1 MAQTYKTGLIITGD
15 ASGGIR
21 AIKATE
27 DELGKLNQR
36 FDRGARQSKQFGA
49 DASRAG
55 QQLRDIDTGANEA
68 SQGLEVLRSNVVGV
82 AAAMATAFGA
92 NSIIQQAQL
101 IADTDSLA
109 QSIGVATGELQ
120 AWDYAAQQAGLAQG
134 QIGDILKDVTERIGE
149 FTAEG
154 TGEAA
159 ALFENLNLNIE
170 EMKRLSPDQQLLR
183 IAEAISTLETR
194 GEKIS
199 YLERLGND
207 ATRLLP
213 LLDNNAALLREYTN
227 EAQALGVAMSQVDIE
242 NAVQA
247 NRAMAQ
253 LTGTMDGF
261 KNQIAADLGPG
272 LAEAVGGLTAFIQEA
287 GGASSIL
294 NEMKD
299 VAAITAAVLAGRYA
313 AAMVTATQATLQKL
327 AADRAAATQ
336 TALSMEAEAGR
347 AAMQARTAAAEKN
360 TAAVRATI
368 AAQEA
373 AQERAAAAQ
382 DVQRLQRLQAQLAAE
397 KTLAAQRLAEQSNA
411 AGRMQVQTR
420 INQLHTAELSATNQL
435 TAANARLTQAEATST
450 SAKRLATAAS
460 IEKTRADTAAIA
472 AVGSYTAATHA
483 ATSANTLLA
492 ASGRAAASALALV
505 GGPLGLLVGAG
516 GLMYLF
522 RDELG
527 LTTQAAGL
535 TEQQISDL
543 RSELKGMS
551 QDDLSDSLDSLNRS
565 LEEATLKAASAREEL
580 AKLRAER
587 DQGEGPR
594 AAFRQLEAGGY
605 EAEARGIRA
614 VEEAEERLVEIEQRR
629 NTTYVESIRRWKERR
644 ESKEQDSDSTT
655 LNTVITE
662 ASAAAAR
669 DAANASNTLGDAYQ
683 SLLDRITPNRREARQ
698 YAQDLG
704 TLNLA
709 FATGSINTVQYMQ
722 QMGRLQESFQASQ
735 RETGNV
741 VKEVTEQNNQA
752 AQDLG
757 FAFESAFE
765 NAILQGEALRS
776 VLGGIA
782 QDIARITLRQTVTA
796 PIGNWVSGAV
806 GGLFGGSTVAAGSA
820 GAYASSGFIGQIGFS
835 EGGYTG
841 AGGRLEP
848 AGIVHRGEFV
858 VQKSVVERPG
868 VRPMLEALNQGVAAQ
883 FANGGY
889 VVPDSPPAIPT
900 LGLSQGYADGGYVS
914 SPGPVSLER
923 FHQNNHTT
931 QQSVSLSVSVPVT
944 VHAAPGMNQEQAQ
957 QQGQTIGQSV
967 EGAVVRVLQKQMRPG
982 GLLYRK

>member
-1 MAQTYKTGLIITGD
+1 MAKTYKTGLIITGD

-27 DELGKLNQR
+27 DELGRLNQR
-36 FDRGARQSKQFGA
+36 FDRGARQSKQFGS

-55 QQLRDIDTGANEA
+55 QQLREIDTGANDA
-68 SQGLEVLRSNVVGV
+68 SRGLEALRSNVVGV

-120 AWDYAAQQAGLAQG
+120 AWDYAAQQAGLSQG

-183 IAEAISTLETR
+183 ISEAISTLETR

-253 LTGTMDGF
+253 LSGTMDGF
-261 KNQIAADLGPG
+261 KNQIAADLGPD
-272 LAEAVGGLTAFIQEA
+272 LAEAVGGLTEFIQEM
-287 GGASSIL
+287 GGASVII
-294 NEMKD
+294 D
-299 VAAITAAVLAGRYA
+299 RVTDGAAVLAALMAGRYA
-313 AAMVTATQATLQKL
+313 AAFATSATKITANIAATYAQAQADVAATAAAKAKAAETLR
-327 AADRAAATQ
+327 AALSEQAAAKRAYDNARAIAAATGNTTLRTKAINQ
-336 TALSMEAEAGR
+336 MAAANQRAIGAEAAHAAAVNTNS
-347 AAMQARTAAAEKN
+347 AAMARST
-360 TAAVRATI
+360 V
-368 AAQEA
+368 AAQGMAVA
-373 AQERAAAAQ
+373 ARAG
-382 DVQRLQRLQAQLAAE
+382 
-397 KTLAAQRLAEQSNA
+397 
-411 AGRMQVQTR
+411 AG
-420 INQLHTAELSATNQL
+420 
-435 TAANARLTQAEATST
+435 
-450 SAKRLATAAS
+450 
-460 IEKTRADTAAIA
+460 
-472 AVGSYTAATHA
+472 
-483 ATSANTLLA
+483 
-492 ASGRAAASALALV
+492 ALALV
-505 GGPLGLLVGAG
+505 GGPLGAAVLAG
-516 GLMYLF
+516 SAIYYF
-522 RDELG
+522 REELG
-527 LTTQAAGL
+527 LVAPKVQSATDRVDDMTSALDANSEAALKNARAMLEAERQFQQFQQVRLAMEVNRQQQVVADEQEQWDAVGGHDAFGMGMYSEAQQKLRDLRLELQEARQAIEAAGGSVA
-535 TEQQISDL
+535 EID
-543 RSELKGMS
+543 KK
-551 QDDLSDSLDSLNRS
+551 
-565 LEEATLKAASAREEL
+565 LEELERTTRDIIPPTTEL
-580 AKLRAER
+580 GDA
-587 DQGEGPR
+587 
-594 AAFRQLEAGGY
+594 
-605 EAEARGIRA
+605 
-614 VEEAEERLVEIEQRR
+614 
-629 NTTYVESIRRWKERR
+629 N
-644 ESKEQDSDSTT
+644 ST
-655 LNTVITE
+655 
-662 ASAAAAR
+662 SAAAAR
-669 DAANASNTLGDAYQ
+669 DAANANNTLGDAYQ

-709 FATGSINTVQYMQ
+709 YATGSINAVQYMQ

-796 PIGNWVSGAV
+796 PLGNWVSGAV

-889 VVPDSPPAIPT
+889 VVPNSPPAIPT

-923 FHQNNHTT
+923 FNQNNHTT

-957 QQGQTIGQSV
+957 QQGQTIGQAV

>member
-82 AAAMATAFGA
+82 AAAMVTAFGA
-92 NSIIQQAQL
+92 NSIIQQAHL

-134 QIGDILKDVTERIGE
+134 QMGDILKDVTERIGE

-253 LTGTMDGF
+253 LSGTMDGF
-261 KNQIAADLGPG
+261 KNQISADLGPG
-272 LAEAVGGLTAFIQEA
+272 LAEAVGGLTEFIQGM
-287 GGASSIL
+287 GGASVII
-294 NEMKD
+294 D
-299 VAAITAAVLAGRYA
+299 RVTDGAAVLAALMAGRYA
-313 AAMVTATQATLQKL
+313 AAFATSATKITANIAATYAQAQADVAATAAAKAKAAETLR
-327 AADRAAATQ
+327 AALSEQAAAKRAAENARAIAAATGNTSLRTKAISQ
-336 TALSMEAEAGR
+336 MAAANQRAIGAEA
-347 AAMQARTAAAEKN
+347 AH
-360 TAAVRATI
+360 TAAVNANSAAMARSTV
-368 AAQEA
+368 AAQGMA
-373 AQERAAAAQ
+373 VA
-382 DVQRLQRLQAQLAAE
+382 
-397 KTLAAQRLAEQSNA
+397 
-411 AGRMQVQTR
+411 
-420 INQLHTAELSATNQL
+420 
-435 TAANARLTQAEATST
+435 
-450 SAKRLATAAS
+450 
-460 IEKTRADTAAIA
+460 TRAGA
-472 AVGSYTAATHA
+472 G
-483 ATSANTLLA
+483 
-492 ASGRAAASALALV
+492 ALALV
-505 GGPLGLLVGAG
+505 GGPLGAAVLAG
-516 GLMYLF
+516 SAIYYF
-522 RDELG
+522 REELG
-527 LTTQAAGL
+527 LVAPKVQSATDRVDDMTSALDANSEAALKNARAMLEAERQFQQFQQARLAMEVNRQQQVVADEQEQWDSVGGQQAFGMGMRSEAQQKLHDLRLELLDTRQAIEAAGGSVA
-535 TEQQISDL
+535 EID
-543 RSELKGMS
+543 EK
-551 QDDLSDSLDSLNRS
+551 
-565 LEEATLKAASAREEL
+565 LEELERTTRDIIPPTTELGDAT
-580 AKLRAER
+580 
-587 DQGEGPR
+587 
-594 AAFRQLEAGGY
+594 
-605 EAEARGIRA
+605 
-614 VEEAEERLVEIEQRR
+614 
-629 NTTYVESIRRWKERR
+629 
-644 ESKEQDSDSTT
+644 ST
-655 LNTVITE
+655 
-662 ASAAAAR
+662 SAAAAR
-669 DAANASNTLGDAYQ
+669 DAANANNTLGDAYQ

-709 FATGSINTVQYMQ
+709 YATGSINAVQYMQ

-820 GAYASSGFIGQIGFS
+820 GAYSSSGFIGQIGFS

-923 FHQNNHTT
+923 FNQNNHTT
-931 QQSVSLSVSVPVT
+931 QQNVSFSVSVPVT

-957 QQGQTIGQSV
+957 QQGQAIGQSV